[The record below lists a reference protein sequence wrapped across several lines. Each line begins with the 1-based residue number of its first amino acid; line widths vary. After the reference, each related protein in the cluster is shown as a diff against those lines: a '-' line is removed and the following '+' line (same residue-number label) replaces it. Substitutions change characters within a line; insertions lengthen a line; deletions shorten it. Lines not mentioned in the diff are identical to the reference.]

1 MSKPVSIDTKAGKI
15 DGFCDSKFAGVLDAF
30 VTNFESRGEIGAS
43 CAIQIEGK
51 TVVDLWGGK
60 RAPEG
65 PAWDKD
71 TISCVFSSTKGATA
85 LCAHLLADRGQLD
98 LDALVTKYWPEF
110 GQNGKENARVSM
122 TLDHSVGVPHVREVQ
137 KPGAFYDYD
146 HMVGVV
152 AKEAPFWEPGT
163 RNGYHAV
170 TLSWTVGELVHRAA
184 KKRMG
189 HFFQDEVA
197 KPLGLEFWI
206 GLPEAQEHRIAPMIQ
221 AMPTAETMQSRFF
234 LKAMSD
240 QSSPSHLFA
249 RDFMAFNPN
258 SREGRAAELGAGNG
272 ITNARG
278 LAGMYAP
285 LASGGMAGGKRFIG
299 KDTITRMGRFAM
311 GTHQDGTL
319 QIPTRFAL
327 GYMKSMD
334 NRYLPGTDS
343 ASCLLSDSAFGHVGA
358 GGSIG
363 FACPETH
370 MSFGYTMNQMGL
382 GLLLNDRGQS
392 LVDAAYKALGYRSNA
407 SGVWSS

>member
-1 MSKPVSIDTKAGKI
+1 MTISLTTKAGTVE
-15 DGFCDSKFAGVLDAF
+15 GTCDPKFSGVLDAF
-30 VTNFESRGEIGAS
+30 VTNFEARGEVGAS
-43 CAIQIEGK
+43 CAITVEGK

-60 RAPEG
+60 REPGGA
-65 PAWDKD
+65 AWDRD

-85 LCAHLLADRGQLD
+85 LTAHILADRGLLD

-110 GQNGKENARVSM
+110 GQNGKESARVAM
-122 TLDHSVGVPHVREVQ
+122 TLDHSVGVPHVRAVQ
-137 KPGAFYDYD
+137 KPGAFYDWD
-146 HMVGVV
+146 HMVDVV

-170 TLSWTVGELVHRAA
+170 TLSWTVGEIVHRVA

-189 HFFQDEVA
+189 AFFQDEVA
-197 KPLGLEFWI
+197 KPLGLDFWI
-206 GLPEAQEHRIAPMIQ
+206 GLPEAQEDRVAPMIQ
-221 AMPTAETMQSRFF
+221 AMPTPEVMQSRFF

-240 QSSPSHLFA
+240 TSSPSHLFM
-249 RDFMAFNPN
+249 RDFMAFSPN

-272 ITNARG
+272 MTNARG

-285 LASGGMAGGKRFIG
+285 LANGGTLNGKRLVG
-299 KDTITRMGRFAM
+299 RDTIARMSRTAM

-319 QIPTRFAL
+319 MIPTRFAL

-334 NRYLPGTDS
+334 NRWLPGTDS

-363 FACPETH
+363 FACPETR

-382 GLLLNDRGQS
+382 GLLLNDRGQG
-392 LVDAAYKALGYRSNA
+392 LVDATYKALGYRSNA
-407 SGVWSS
+407 GGVWTT